1 MGYIGNMLPRY
12 LASLGADVHYITM
25 DLPHYFQSTERI
37 GSYGTFQGLDTVWPG
52 TQEVIE
58 GFRLHG
64 LAHRALLGQ
73 MAYVGL
79 RSKLAEL
86 RPNVV
91 QSLLAIGWPPLQAA
105 LLQPRLGFRL
115 FTANHTTAS
124 VFPLAQRASHRWG
137 LARMRNFATRFAP
150 GRFISRR
157 SVRCYAATVDC
168 ADVAVRFFGVEPCK
182 IEIAPLGVDTDRF
195 RPAQTAQD
203 RDERQR
209 LREQMGF
216 SPKDTVYIYTGQFS
230 AGKNPMLLLQAVGRL
245 RSRGIAAR
253 ALFIGGGV
261 QAEQLAKA
269 DYGVVQAFMPN
280 DQLAAYYRAADV
292 GVWPTQES
300 TSMLDAA
307 ACGLPVVVNDTLKAV
322 ERIAGNGLQYR
333 LNDVDDLAEVLGRLV
348 DPGERDR
355 LGSTGARRMREL
367 FSWRDLA
374 SRRLR
379 DYEVAMKEAV
389 SGGGS

>member
-12 LASLGADVHYITM
+12 LASLGAEVHYVTM
-25 DLPHYFQSTERI
+25 DLPHYFQSTERA
-37 GSYGTFQGLDTVWPG
+37 GSYGTFEGLNTVSPG
-52 TQEVIE
+52 TQEVFD

-79 RSKLAEL
+79 QMKLEEL
-86 RPNVV
+86 RPDIV

-105 LLQPRLGFRL
+105 LLQPRLGYRL

-124 VFPLAQRASHRWG
+124 VFPLAQRSSHRWE
-137 LARMRNFATRFAP
+137 LARMLNFATRFAP

-157 SVRCYAATVDC
+157 SVRCYAATIDC
-168 ADVAVRFFGVEPCK
+168 AEVAVRFFGVEPHK
-182 IEIAPLGVDTDRF
+182 IGLAPLGVDTDRF
-195 RPAQTAQD
+195 RPVETVKD
-203 RDERQR
+203 REERWR
-209 LREQMGF
+209 LRKQMGF
-216 SPKDTVYIYTGQFS
+216 SPHETVYIYTGQFS
-230 AGKNPMLLLQAVGRL
+230 TGKNPVLLSQAVGRL

-261 QAEQLAKA
+261 QAEQLARA
-269 DYGVVQAFMPN
+269 EHGVVLPFMPN

-307 ACGLPVVVNDTLKAV
+307 ACGLPVVVNDTLQAV
-322 ERIAGNGLQYR
+322 ERIAGNGLQYC
-333 LNDVDDLAEVLGRLV
+333 LNDVDDLAKVMARLT
-348 DPGERDR
+348 DPEERAR
-355 LGSTGARRMREL
+355 LGATGVRRMRQL

-374 SRRLR
+374 SQRLR
-379 DYEVAMKEAV
+379 DYELAVREAAP
-389 SGGGS
+389 GGGS